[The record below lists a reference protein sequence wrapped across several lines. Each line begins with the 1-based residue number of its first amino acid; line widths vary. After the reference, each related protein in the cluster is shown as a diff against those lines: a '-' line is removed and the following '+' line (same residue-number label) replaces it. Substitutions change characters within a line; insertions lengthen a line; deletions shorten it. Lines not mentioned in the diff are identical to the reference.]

1 MLNIFRMDLH
11 RFITNKIM
19 YILLLVFCAF
29 QIFGIFMFKQ
39 YTQPIQAGGI
49 DISKMNESEF
59 IQHLLSQP
67 PSWILI
73 YIFVFCV
80 YFYFS
85 EYNSGF
91 YKNYITM
98 KKARVYS
105 VVSKILIQAIFTV
118 FMMVAMVVSD
128 LIGRGIFFDNTSI
141 GDLGYFVKLLIGLFL
156 LLWAFS
162 ILILCTSIFTRSM
175 LVSLGIALVLVL
187 NVVGMILAALESLLD
202 NVYLSQY
209 LLVSTIYSTF
219 DYNHG
224 RDLVHIA
231 SVATV
236 TLLLFAFIAIRLKIK
251 EDLR

>member
-1 MLNIFRMDLH
+1 
-11 RFITNKIM
+11 
-19 YILLLVFCAF
+19 
-29 QIFGIFMFKQ
+29 
-39 YTQPIQAGGI
+39 
-49 DISKMNESEF
+49 
-59 IQHLLSQP
+59 
-67 PSWILI
+67 
-73 YIFVFCV
+73 
-80 YFYFS
+80 
-85 EYNSGF
+85 
-91 YKNYITM
+91 M

-118 FMMVAMVVSD
+118 FMMVAMIVSD

-141 GDLGYFVKLLIGLFL
+141 GDLGYFAKLLIGLFL

-175 LVSLGIALVLVL
+175 LVSFGIALVLVL
-187 NVVGMILAALESLLD
+187 NVVGMIFAVLESLLD

-209 LLVSTIYSTF
+209 LLVTTIYSTYDF
-219 DYNHG
+219 NHVS
-224 RDLVHIA
+224 DLIHIA